1 MGDPVSKGLRRKA
14 DRRGSPWRRK
24 RSSRIPLGSKAAW
37 VVDAWTGCWLDPA
50 FPTWSLAPVLPR
62 VVCPVLALHGASD
75 EYGSDL
81 HPAMIVR
88 THPIKLPD
96 APIHVFRHA
105 KVNREPVNQWL
116 RSIVFELFG
125 SDQPSAGK

>member
-1 MGDPVSKGLRRKA
+1 
-14 DRRGSPWRRK
+14 
-24 RSSRIPLGSKAAW
+24 
-37 VVDAWTGCWLDPA
+37 
-50 FPTWSLAPVLPR
+50 
-62 VVCPVLALHGASD
+62 
-75 EYGSDL
+75 
-81 HPAMIVR
+81 MIVR

-96 APIHVFRHA
+96 APIHVFWHA